1 MMAEAEVYREA
12 QAVVAKGEFSPKL
25 RIYMLA
31 YWTLTLVCSVIGIVL
46 LPIWLVIGPI
56 WIRRYHATLR
66 CDLTERNVVI
76 GKGLLF
82 RKELTIPLDKIQDI
96 SIREGP
102 LLTAFGLLQLRIETA
117 GQSNTGIGKSDAD
130 LMGLVDARALRD
142 RILAARDGLT
152 ASVPLPAD
160 ASPDRQLAI
169 EIRDTLLRIEAAIKD
184 RSLQGTGIGTP
195 PSAM

>member
-1 MMAEAEVYREA
+1 MMAEAEVYRGA
-12 QAVVAKGEFSPKL
+12 QALVAKGEFSPKL

-56 WIRRYHATLR
+56 WIRQYHATLR

-117 GQSNTGIGKSDAD
+117 GQSNTGTGKSDAD
-130 LMGLVDARALRD
+130 LMGLIDARALRD

-184 RSLQGTGIGTP
+184 QPLQGTGTP
-195 PSAM
+195 PPAM

>member
-1 MMAEAEVYREA
+1 MMAEAEVYRGA

-46 LPIWLVIGPI
+46 LPIWLVVGPI
-56 WIRRYHATLR
+56 WIRRYHASLR

-76 GKGLLF
+76 SKGLVF

-117 GQSNTGIGKSDAD
+117 GQSNTGTGKSDAD
-130 LMGLVDARALRD
+130 LMGLIDARALRD

-152 ASVPLPAD
+152 ASVPLSAD

-169 EIRDTLLRIEAAIKD
+169 EIRDTLLRIEAAITD
-184 RSLQGTGIGTP
+184 QSLQGTGTP
-195 PSAM
+195 SSAM